1 MLFDPRSQSVAVS
14 GRWSIPPPG
23 INLSF
28 PYDHVLP
35 RYLFLSILAY
45 DISCHDRGSL
55 SKGISILQTESFLAI
70 ASTMAEMTDRALDEG
85 AFLMFARL
93 DREKTGYPTEAVHE

>member
-45 DISCHDRGSL
+45 DILCHHQGSQHD
-55 SKGISILQTESFLAI
+55 GTRILQTESFLAI

-93 DREKTGYPTEAVHE
+93 DREKTGYLTKAVHE